1 MTMRRTSVGAF
12 ACLVALAAIGC
23 MPKMT
28 VEDFKAMRP
37 QRPQEL
43 ELLNAFV
50 GTWQHTGTLNMP
62 MLEDS
67 ELETGGSN
75 EAKWG
80 GDGWYL
86 IDSGTFGMGELGEMK
101 ATALWAY
108 DAKAKK
114 FRTAWVD
121 SMGGFGTGSVRYN
134 KKTDTWHMRARSR
147 TPHGTTY
154 GKGTTK
160 FVSDNEAEWTWSESA
175 LFGLIKVMDM
185 KGTTKRQ

>member
-1 MTMRRTSVGAF
+1 MTMRRTLVGAF

-43 ELLNAFV
+43 EMLNAFV
-50 GTWQHTGTLNMP
+50 GKWQHTGTLKMS
-62 MLEDS
+62 MFEDEVKTS
-67 ELETGGSN
+67 GSN

-86 IDSGTFGMGELGEMK
+86 VDSGTFGMGEMGEMK
-101 ATALWAY
+101 ATSLWAY

-121 SMGGFGTGSVRYN
+121 SMGGFGTGTVRYN
-134 KKTDTWHMRARSR
+134 KKTDTWHMTARSQ
-147 TPHGTTY
+147 TPHGTMY

-160 FVSDNEAEWTWSESA
+160 FVSDDEAEWTWSESA